1 MAISL
6 LSLDKAASNMTSSVI
21 SQTETETKNIQN
33 QITSKQQNLKRL
45 SSDSKMSA
53 EEKAKERQEIQKQ
66 IAELNRKLRLL
77 QQERE
82 EEVKEAEKEQE
93 QKAVLNEERNKE
105 FKQEDADKVIVAESI
120 QKQKEKVNVSPQ
132 SIQKMLEGSSMVQKK
147 RLQQSVDNQKELT
160 GNILEAEIKL
170 DELYGADTSAKKEEL
185 AAMIKEKPFELR
197 IEEPQE
203 QNVIFGEKAPVKII
217 IREDG
222 I

>member
-105 FKQEDADKVIVAESI
+105 FKQEDADKVIVAEDI

-132 SIQKMLEGSSMVQKK
+132 SIQKMLEGSSMVQKE